1 MELIGSIGVAILL
14 AAFFANL
21 MDWIDK
27 RSRLYS
33 AMNAVG
39 AAIAAYASWGIGF
52 MPFVVLEG
60 TWSAVAIVTLA
71 RSVTTNQGHRT
82 TKDIH

>member
-1 MELIGSIGVAILL
+1 MEVIGSIGVAILL
-14 AAFFANL
+14 GAFFANL
-21 MDWIDK
+21 MGWLATRSK
-27 RSRLYS
+27 RYY

-60 TWSAVAIVTLA
+60 TWSAVAMVSLV
-71 RSVTTNQGHRT
+71 RSR
-82 TKDIH
+82 